1 MNATSEND
9 VGLLVM
15 PEQKSIVPVALSAF
29 NVTQSSRKKLKEYN
43 DTLLIKK
50 DGSALRIKDIELR
63 EFWGT
68 SVSRKILSALTG
80 ARRIEVKW
88 EDAESL
94 ELDSI
99 KQWVSECLLHDSQQE
114 DPYLPQQVPIDE
126 VIDKV
131 NKSSSIPD
139 IFRAIEIPSASDSL
153 DVL

>member
-1 MNATSEND
+1 MTATSDND
-9 VGLLVM
+9 VGLLIM

-29 NVTQSSRKKLKEYN
+29 HVTQSSRKKLKEYN
-43 DTLLIKK
+43 DTILIKN
-50 DGSALRIKDIELR
+50 DGTALRIKDIKLR

-88 EDAESL
+88 EDVQN
-94 ELDSI
+94 LDLSSI

-114 DPYLPQQVPIDE
+114 DPYLPQKAPIDE

-131 NKSSSIPD
+131 HKSSSISD
-139 IFRAIEIPSASDSL
+139 IFRAIDIPPASDSL

>member
-1 MNATSEND
+1 MTATSENG
-9 VGLLVM
+9 VGLLIM
-15 PEQKSIVPVALSAF
+15 PEQRSIVPVALSAF
-29 NVTQSSRKKLKEYN
+29 HVIQSSRKNLKEYN
-43 DTLLIKK
+43 DTLLIKE
-50 DGSALRIKDIELR
+50 DGSAFRIKDIELH
-63 EFWGT
+63 EFWGD

-88 EDAESL
+88 EDDQSL

-114 DPYLPQQVPIDE
+114 DLYLPQKAPIDE

-131 NKSSSIPD
+131 HKSSSIPD
-139 IFRAIEIPSASDSL
+139 IFRALEISPASDSL